1 MNGSSPASEA
11 ARSEAMMEGT
21 RMLIESLREKVAALE
36 DRCEKMD
43 REKVT
48 DFSSVNAALS
58 TLSTFAQVCCSADV
72 YIRADTVNA
81 QTPLAS
87 ITYLLST

>member
-1 MNGSSPASEA
+1 MNGASPSPSSEL

-21 RMLIESLREKVAALE
+21 RMLIDSLREKVAALE

-48 DFSSVNAALS
+48 LPFSVDYELS
-58 TLSTFAQVCCSADV
+58 LSAESSAGIDV
-72 YIRADTVNA
+72 
-81 QTPLAS
+81 
-87 ITYLLST
+87 LLRSGRYVQ